1 MLKVGDTAP
10 DFALADQ
17 HGETVRLSELLRE
30 SAVIVYFYP
39 ADFSP
44 VCTAQACGLRD
55 SFAGLEQVSVKIV
68 GISPQSV
75 KSHDQFATRYD
86 LPFPL
91 LADTSKAVIRQYGVD
106 AMFGF
111 GVRRATFLVGTD
123 GVVHKRVVADFGTA
137 SHIELLEETARE
149 A

>member
-1 MLKVGDTAP
+1 MLNVGDDAP
-10 DFALADQ
+10 EFELADQ
-17 HGETVRLSELLRE
+17 NGATVRLSELIKE
-30 SAVIVYFYP
+30 SPVIVYFYP

-44 VCTAQACGLRD
+44 VCTAQACGLWD
-55 SFAGLEQVSVKIV
+55 SFAGIDQVKLKVV

-75 KSHDQFATRYD
+75 KSHDQFADRYD

-91 LADTSKAVIRQYGVD
+91 LADTDRTAIR
-106 AMFGF
+106 
-111 GVRRATFLVGTD
+111 
-123 GVVHKRVVADFGTA
+123 DFGAA

>member
-1 MLKVGDTAP
+1 MLNVGDDAP
-10 DFALADQ
+10 EFELADQ
-17 HGETVRLSELLRE
+17 NGDTVRLSELIKD
-30 SAVIVYFYP
+30 SPVIVYFYP

-55 SFAGLEQVSVKIV
+55 SFAGIDQVNLKIV

-75 KSHDQFATRYD
+75 NSHDQFAERYD

-91 LADTSKAVIRQYGVD
+91 LADTDKTAIRDFGVD

-111 GVRRATFLVGTD
+111 GVRRATFLIGTD
-123 GVVHKRVVADFGTA
+123 GVVKKRVVADFGAA

-149 A
+149 V